1 MKRDTSKNDDAA
13 ETAFLDA
20 YDVTDY
26 DRPSVAVDVVLL
38 GIASDE
44 LVVLFVRRSEHPHRD
59 RAALPGGFLKLD
71 ESLDAT
77 AARVL
82 HEKTSLQGVFLEQLY
97 TFGSVARDP
106 RTRVVSVS
114 YYALVDAARFERAAA
129 NGAIVGRVLSKR
141 DGTIALVDA
150 AGKALAL
157 AFDHGEIVKTA
168 IARVRGKLDYAPIG
182 YEFLPETFTLLQLQ
196 RVHEIVA
203 GRTFNKDSFRRRMLA
218 SPHLKAT
225 RKSESDVDHRPATLY
240 RYVE

>member
-1 MKRDTSKNDDAA
+1 LKREAPKHGDAGEA
-13 ETAFLDA
+13 EFLVA
-20 YDVTDY
+20 YDATIY
-26 DRPSVAVDVVLL
+26 ERPSLAVDVVLL
-38 GIASDE
+38 GIANDE

-82 HEKTSLQGVFLEQLY
+82 RDKTSLQGVFLEQLY
-97 TFGSVARDP
+97 TFGAVERDP
-106 RTRVVSVS
+106 RTRVVSVA
-114 YYALVDAARFERAAA
+114 YYALVDAAGFERAAA
-129 NGAIVGRVLSKR
+129 TGAIVGRVIPRR
-141 DGTIALVDA
+141 DGAVAIVDA
-150 AGKALAL
+150 AGKPIVL
-157 AFDHGEIVKTA
+157 AFDHADIVKTA

-182 YEFLPETFTLLQLQ
+182 YELLPEYFTLSQLQ

-225 RKSESDVDHRPATLY
+225 GKSESDVDHRPATLY